1 MKSTGIIRKI
11 DELGRIVVPKEMR
24 SKLQLDT
31 GREVEIRLEG
41 NKIVVSRYFP
51 LCIFCGESQNLIE
64 FENAKI
70 CTSCAE
76 KIGNSA
82 K

>member
-31 GREVEIRLEG
+31 GRDVEIRLEG
-41 NKIVVSRYFP
+41 NKITVTRYSP
-51 LCIFCGESQNLIE
+51 LCIFCGDSYELIE

-70 CTSCAE
+70 CKACAE
-76 KIGNSA
+76 KIGSLT